1 MNKLLRYIFSL
12 LCCLWLVSC
21 GTDDSPTET
30 GTVRLVFRLYVP
42 TTTLNSRADN
52 EETEEGQTWES
63 AINLDQLHIVL
74 YTKNG
79 KSIGGLEHVAL
90 VPTTEPDTYDV
101 TGSMLVENMN
111 LKDGRFD
118 GQVMV
123 YANMTG
129 VDEKA
134 DFTEENVHKLTYSL
148 TSSEHYIPMWGIKQ
162 LTDISFSAGAQTQIG
177 TINLLRAEA
186 KMQVFLRDDMTNN
199 YELASVTLS
208 QANEQGYCLP
218 QYANIKDNLVGV
230 ETLEHNAFAHFYA
243 NSTKRPLVD
252 MTNKAIFV
260 PEYDNSDKTTA
271 AYINLTLRDKRNGTT
286 EDYKIPFV
294 EYNEDGTSKDDA
306 PVNIVRDHY
315 YKFTVFKEDDLLGV
329 NLSVMKWYVV
339 THSDILM

>member
-30 GTVRLVFRLYVP
+30 GTIRLVFRLYVP

-52 EETEEGQTWES
+52 EETEEGQAWES

-74 YTKNG
+74 YTKDG

-90 VPTTEPDTYDV
+90 VPTSDPNTYDV
-101 TGSMLVENMN
+101 TGSMLVDSMKLNN
-111 LKDGRFD
+111 GRFY
-118 GQVMV
+118 GQIMV
-123 YANMTG
+123 YANMER
-129 VDEKA
+129 VNEKA

-148 TSSEHYIPMWGIKQ
+148 ASAKHYIPMWGIKE
-162 LTDISFSAGAQTQIG
+162 LSSISFSAGAQTQIG

-186 KMQVFLRDDMTNN
+186 KMQVFLRSDMTD
-199 YELASVTLS
+199 YELTSVTLS

-218 QYANIKDNLVGV
+218 QFANIQHLKDV
-230 ETLEHNAFAHFYA
+230 EELEHDAFAHFYA
-243 NSTKRPLVD
+243 KSTTRSSVD

-260 PEYDNSDKTTA
+260 PEYQNKGNATPA
-271 AYINLTLRDKRNGTT
+271 FINLTLRDKRSNTT
-286 EDYKIPFV
+286 ESYKIPFV

-306 PVNIVRDHY
+306 PVDIVRDHY

-329 NLSVMKWYVV
+329 NLSVMKWYEVK
-339 THSDILM
+339 HPEILM

>member
-30 GTVRLVFRLYVP
+30 GSVRLVFRLYVP
-42 TTTLNSRADN
+42 TTTLSSRADSHG
-52 EETEEGQTWES
+52 TEEGQTWES
-63 AINLDQLHIVL
+63 AINMDKLHIVL
-74 YTKNG
+74 YTKDG
-79 KSIGGLEHVAL
+79 KSIGGLEHATL
-90 VPTTEPDTYDV
+90 VPTSEPETYDV
-101 TGSMLVENMN
+101 TGSILVEKMN

-123 YANMTG
+123 YANMDG

-148 TSSEHYIPMWGIKQ
+148 ASSEHYIPMWGIKQ
-162 LTDISFSAGAQTQIG
+162 LTSISFSAGAQTQIG

-186 KMQVFLRDDMTNN
+186 KIQVFLRSDMTTN
-199 YELASVTLS
+199 YELTSVTLS

-218 QYANIKDNLVGV
+218 QYANIKGLGGV
-230 ETLEHNAFAHFYA
+230 EQLEHDAFAHFYA
-243 NSTKRPLVD
+243 NSTTRQSVD

-260 PEYDNSDKTTA
+260 PEYQNKGNTTSPA
-271 AYINLTLRDKRNGTT
+271 VINLTLKDKRSGTT
-286 EDYKIPFV
+286 ESYKIPFV
-294 EYNEDGTSKDDA
+294 EYNEDGTSKDDS
-306 PVNIVRDHY
+306 PVDIVRDHY
-315 YKFTVFKEDDLLGV
+315 YKFTVFKEDDMLGV

-339 THSDILM
+339 QHPDILM